1 MRRTYENGGG
11 LRVIQIRG
19 CNASGKTTC
28 VNGFI
33 KANDLG
39 LQDYI
44 IDGKNVMM
52 TANKD
57 HSIIVLGRYDKKIGG
72 CDLFGST
79 KTVVKA
85 ITTAI
90 KEYKPRIIVFEG
102 MIYSKSMKFAET
114 LQGLLKG
121 FGYKYSSIYLYR
133 TLAST
138 IDLLDKRSGGGYSKS
153 NLVATY
159 KTCFSVYAK
168 LKQARYDI
176 KKVDVDNLTYEQ
188 TQNILQE
195 YLSG

>member
-1 MRRTYENGGG
+1 MRRTYANGGR

-33 KANDLG
+33 KANGLE
-39 LQDYI
+39 LQDYV

-52 TANKD
+52 TTNKD

-79 KTVVKA
+79 KIVVKA

-90 KEYKPRIIVFEG
+90 KEYKPKLIIFEG

-114 LQGLLKG
+114 LQSLLRG
-121 FGYKYSSIYLYR
+121 FGYKYSSVYLYR
-133 TLAST
+133 TLGNT
-138 IDLLDKRSGGGYSKS
+138 IDLLDKRSGGGYSKE

-159 KTCFSVYAK
+159 KNCFGVYRK
-168 LKQARYDI
+168 LALARYDI
-176 KKVDVDNLTYEQ
+176 KKVDVDEMSYEQ
-188 TQNILQE
+188 TENILQE
-195 YLSG
+195 YLDG